1 MSDYSCYIVDDEP
14 DSIEILQD
22 YINQTPNLRLNYS
35 TTNPRDIFSVIT
47 QHSSPKITFLDIE
60 MPGITGL
67 ELAGLINSY
76 TAIIFITSHTE
87 HAIEA
92 FEKDAYDYLVKPV
105 AYSRFLQAV
114 IKVQSRIHNNT
125 LNLRP
130 DEDSFFIRGSSQ
142 GELIKIRLDEILY
155 IESLQ
160 NYVRIH
166 TISNVYI
173 TYLTLK
179 ECEFKLDRT
188 AFVKVHKSF
197 LVNLDRVVRHINN
210 QLTMENNETVPI
222 GSVFRPHLMIRLK
235 NRIFSTERRKGE
247 GSGF

>member
-1 MSDYSCYIVDDEP
+1 MSDYNCYIVDDEA
-14 DSIEILQD
+14 DSVEILQD
-22 YINQTPNLRLNYS
+22 YVNQTPSLRLSYS

-47 QHSSPKITFLDIE
+47 AEGNPKITFLDIE

-114 IKVQSRIHNNT
+114 TKVQRRIQNNA
-125 LNLRP
+125 LNP
-130 DEDSFFIRGSSQ
+130 PPEDNSFFIRGSHQ
-142 GELIKIRLDEILY
+142 GELIKICVNEILY

-160 NYVRIH
+160 NYVRIY
-166 TISNVYI
+166 TISNDHI

-179 ECEFKLDRT
+179 ECQIKLKRSN
-188 AFVKVHKSF
+188 FIQVHKSYI
-197 LVNLDRVVRHINN
+197 VNIERIVKHINN
-210 QLTMENNETVPI
+210 QLTMENNTAVPI
-222 GSVFRPHLMIRLK
+222 GAAYRPELMIRLK
-235 NRIFSTERRKGE
+235 NRIFSTERRKSGE
-247 GSGF
+247 